1 MKLLNILAQTNAPPD
16 NASVAA
22 LLQEPTVSAALYYRG
37 VGVTASWRAACG
49 AGMAV
54 VVVGRARGAARE
66 LAVAVEER
74 KGMEGEVEREVE
86 REVET
91 ARC

>member
-22 LLQEPTVSAALYYRG
+22 LLQEPTVSAALYYPWGGGYSQLEGRMWRG
-37 VGVTASWRAACG
+37 HGSGEEGT
-49 AGMAV
+49 
-54 VVVGRARGAARE
+54 RGAARE
-66 LAVAVEER
+66 LAVAVAER
-74 KGMEGEVEREVE
+74 KGGEGEVE